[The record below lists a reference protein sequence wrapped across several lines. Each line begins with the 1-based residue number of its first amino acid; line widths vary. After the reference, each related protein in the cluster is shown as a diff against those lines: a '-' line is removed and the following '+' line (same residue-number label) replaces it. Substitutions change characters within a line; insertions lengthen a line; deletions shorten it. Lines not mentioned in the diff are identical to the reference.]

1 MIGSSATDRDL
12 TVQRPCDASLLP
24 AGVVELADTPALG
37 AGGFGRGGSNP
48 SARMDGVEGRY
59 IFAQYAAIWPRWI
72 GQFFASSR
80 YLATTALR
88 ANLASSTLPP
98 AASILSCSLRFCSS
112 SASSWAFIAST

>member
-48 SARMDGVEGRY
+48 SARMRVTAKGVHDN
-59 IFAQYAAIWPRWI
+59 APL
-72 GQFFASSR
+72 SR
-80 YLATTALR
+80 VLRRCRAVACRVAEISRCTAEHS
-88 ANLASSTLPP
+88 ANAVPVRVWGDDLHPVEP
-98 AASILSCSLRFCSS
+98 H
-112 SASSWAFIAST
+112 

>member
-48 SARMDGVEGRY
+48 SARMELRGRY
-59 IFAQYAAIWPRWI
+59 IFAQCAAIWPRWI

-98 AASILSCSLRFCSS
+98 AASILSCSVLFCSL